1 MVKWEDIFRSDA
13 IILFVRNWRTLRST
27 DRFVKEIATRISGL
41 HFRRFRYDSIFTAND
56 RCIGCRGK
64 PIRRLNK
71 ADPFSPL
78 VYPRPCQIISPSL
91 WRKSLGPRRLFRS
104 NYTYIYIYICMCVS
118 KTKTK
123 KKRRRKDDGE
133 GRIAERECSR
143 VEGRGREGRE
153 RSRAERKHMPGRLV
167 PRRSKPRIS

>member
-1 MVKWEDIFRSDA
+1 MGGYFPRCDNFICSKLEDTAFDRS
-13 IILFVRNWRTLRST
+13 ICERNC
-27 DRFVKEIATRISGL
+27 DEEKDISL
-41 HFRRFRYDSIFTAND
+41 VFRRFRYDSIFTVND

-104 NYTYIYIYICMCVS
+104 NYIYIYLHVRIEDEDEEEEEE
-118 KTKTK
+118 KEE
-123 KKRRRKDDGE
+123 RRRRGSDCG
-133 GRIAERECSR
+133 AR
-143 VEGRGREGRE
+143 V
-153 RSRAERKHMPGRLV
+153 
-167 PRRSKPRIS
+167 

>member
-1 MVKWEDIFRSDA
+1 MGGYFPRCDNFICSKLEDTAFDRS
-13 IILFVRNWRTLRST
+13 ICERNC
-27 DRFVKEIATRISGL
+27 DEEKDISL
-41 HFRRFRYDSIFTAND
+41 VFRRFRYDSIFTAND

-104 NYTYIYIYICMCVS
+104 NYIYIYLHVRIEDEDEEEEEE
-118 KTKTK
+118 KEE
-123 KKRRRKDDGE
+123 RRRRGSDCG
-133 GRIAERECSR
+133 AR
-143 VEGRGREGRE
+143 V
-153 RSRAERKHMPGRLV
+153 
-167 PRRSKPRIS
+167 

>member
-1 MVKWEDIFRSDA
+1 MGGYFPRCDNFICSKLEETAFDRSICERNCDEEKDIS
-13 IILFVRNWRTLRST
+13 LV
-27 DRFVKEIATRISGL
+27 
-41 HFRRFRYDSIFTAND
+41 FRRFRYDSIFTAND

-104 NYTYIYIYICMCVS
+104 NYIYIYIYICMCVS
-118 KTKTK
+118 KTKTKKK

>member
-1 MVKWEDIFRSDA
+1 MGGYFPRCDNFICSKLEETAFDRSICERNCDEEKDIS
-13 IILFVRNWRTLRST
+13 LV
-27 DRFVKEIATRISGL
+27 
-41 HFRRFRYDSIFTAND
+41 FRRFRYDSIFTAND

-104 NYTYIYIYICMCVS
+104 NYIYIYICMCVS
-118 KTKTK
+118 KTKTKKK